1 MSIVETIHSPI
12 YSDETGTRIDCM
24 VKFDTVSIE
33 VPFTADAN
41 DVEEHGRAIHAALVA
56 GQYGTIAEYVPPP
69 QPEVVE
75 QVGPNVIA

>member
-12 YSDETGTRIDCM
+12 YVDEMGTRIDCM
-24 VKFDTVSIE
+24 VKFDTVTIE

-56 GQYGTIAEYVPPP
+56 GQYGPIAAYVPLPT
-69 QPEVVE
+69 PETVE
-75 QVGPNVIA
+75 